1 MKDRTSTK
9 RWLPTMIFLI
19 VLVVMSALAVAY
31 SSHLN
36 RQSFI
41 ALKQAISLHT
51 ELEITQGKLLLE
63 QSAWTSPA
71 VIESYA
77 ENQLGMHV
85 PNASQVVI
93 VSPSPF
99 VSPDSS
105 LAVAPQP
112 VQTNRTNA
120 RQAKRG
126 IQ

>member
-1 MKDRTSTK
+1 MKNRTSTK
-9 RWLPTMIFLI
+9 RWLPTIIFLI
-19 VLVVMSALAVAY
+19 LLVVVSALAVAY

-36 RQSFI
+36 RRSFI
-41 ALKQAISLHT
+41 ALKQAVSLHT

-63 QSAWTSPA
+63 QSAWASPA

-85 PNASQVVI
+85 PNAAQVVI
-93 VSPSPF
+93 VSPAPF

-105 LAVAPQP
+105 MAGAHRS
-112 VQTNRTNA
+112 VQKSRMNT